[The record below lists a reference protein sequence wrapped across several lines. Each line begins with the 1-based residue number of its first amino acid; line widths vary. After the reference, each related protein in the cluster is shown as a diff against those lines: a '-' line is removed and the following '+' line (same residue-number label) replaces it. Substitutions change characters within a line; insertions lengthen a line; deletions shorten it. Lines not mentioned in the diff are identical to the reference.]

1 MLPANHL
8 KLLPQSCILLVKSNS
23 PLRRIK
29 PVNVLRVCSAIFI
42 SRSNGMKRLLALTL
56 SFASIGFIAA
66 SAEAK
71 TGNSFAAAATANAVR
86 QITIRIGSG
95 SRRYNRRY
103 NRRTYNRGYYPAY
116 NRSYTRSYNRSYYP
130 TYGRSYSRTYT
141 RVYYPT
147 YNTGYYRSY
156 NRGYNTYNRG
166 YNSSLRRAYRRG
178 FVRGYTRGANRSYQ
192 RRYAAGRY
200 VIY

>member
-1 MLPANHL
+1 MLL
-8 KLLPQSCILLVKSNS
+8 IKSNS
-23 PLRRIK
+23 PEWHLK
-29 PVNVLRVCSAIFI
+29 VLNVSQARSAIFL
-42 SRSNGMKRLLALTL
+42 SRRKGMKRLLALTL
-56 SFASIGFIAA
+56 SLASIGFVAS

-71 TGNSFAAAATANAVR
+71 TDKSFAHTATANAVR

-103 NRRTYNRGYYPAY
+103 NRGYSRTYNRGYYRNY
-116 NRSYTRSYNRSYYP
+116 NRGYYTRSYSRSYYP
-130 TYGRSYSRTYT
+130 TYSRGYSRTYS

-156 NRGYNTYNRG
+156 NRGYN
-166 YNSSLRRAYRRG
+166 SSVRRAYRRG
-178 FVRGYTRGANRSYQ
+178 FIRGYTRGTQ
-192 RRYAAGRY
+192 RRYTQRRY